1 MHHNV
6 AHVAAELERAGLRVE
21 VKELEASTRTAK
33 DAAAA
38 VGCPVGAI
46 ANSLIFMADGDA
58 IVVLSSGAHRVDTD
72 FVARVIFAEE
82 LRPATADEVR
92 QATGQPIGGVAP
104 VGHPK
109 QLPTYIDSALREFG
123 TIWASA
129 GTPHAVFPSTFADLK
144 RATVATEI
152 SVVSRFD
159 AEGRENS

>member
-1 MHHNV
+1 MHPNV
-6 AHVAAELERAGLRVE
+6 AHVAAELERAGLRGE

-46 ANSLIFMADGDA
+46 ANSLIFMADGDP

-72 FVARVIFAEE
+72 FVARVIVAEE

-92 QATGQPIGGVAP
+92 QATGQTIGGVAP
-104 VGHPK
+104 VGHPT
-109 QLPTYIDSALREFG
+109 QLPTYIDSALREFV

-144 RATVATEI
+144 RATVAAEI
-152 SVVSRFD
+152 SVSRFD